1 MSYGTDS
8 NVLVAIYIKKLPH
21 IHVDCFVTHKTR
33 IIKKKTFTS
42 VTVCKKFS
50 EQGRDLLEVS
60 YMERGVI
67 KIHEINQRCFFSGSN
82 FSFKPIY
89 VS

>member
-33 IIKKKTFTS
+33 IIKKKQLLLQLLYVRS
-42 VTVCKKFS
+42 SMNRV
-50 EQGRDLLEVS
+50 LLEVS
-60 YMERGVI
+60 HMERGVI